1 MITNSTRKVIDAG
14 VRLAQAK
21 VPSFNHALFYFGDNG
36 LEELPWAYYEYV
48 RSDKLMQR
56 MDYKTQPGEIE
67 LKKLFKSILCDYTHV
82 LIYHLNDWDF
92 DDIEE
97 ILEQFEIME
106 LDDTTDEQAY
116 ASMKIVCDAIMPL
129 HDIMKEKNLGKK
141 IR

>member
-1 MITNSTRKVIDAG
+1 MITNITRKVIDAC
-14 VRLAQAK
+14 VRLTQAK

-67 LKKLFKSILCDYTHV
+67 LKKLFNSIVCDYTHG
-82 LIYHLNDWDF
+82 LIDPLNDWDF

-129 HDIMKEKNLGKK
+129 HDIMKEKNHGKK